1 MARLATASNAEA
13 TPIIDPVCG
22 MKVEPG
28 KTNFVYNYQEHDYWF
43 CSLDCRDAFEK
54 NPERYL
60 KPKTVKQKWPTGW
73 WGRYLERMAKAN
85 SELFGGG
92 PPRCCH

>member
-1 MARLATASNAEA
+1 MARLATASNKEA
-13 TPIIDPVCG
+13 MPIIDPVCG

-28 KTNFVYNYQEHDYWF
+28 KTRLVSNYQRHDYWF
-43 CSLDCRDAFEK
+43 CSLHCRDAFEK

-60 KPKTVKQKWPTGW
+60 KPKTVKHKLPTGW

-85 SELFGGG
+85 RELFGGG

>member
-1 MARLATASNAEA
+1 MAELATASNTEA
-13 TPIIDPVCG
+13 TPFFDPVCG

-60 KPKTVKQKWPTGW
+60 KPKTVKHKWPTGW
-73 WGRYLERMAKAN
+73 WGRYLERMGKAN
-85 SELFGGG
+85 RELFGGG

>member
-1 MARLATASNAEA
+1 MARLAPTSNTEA

-22 MKVEPG
+22 MKVEPV
-28 KTNFVYNYQEHDYWF
+28 KARLVSNYQRHDYWF
-43 CSLDCRDAFEK
+43 CSLHCRDAFEK

-60 KPKTVKQKWPTGW
+60 KPKTVKHKLPTGW

-85 SELFGGG
+85 RELFGGG